1 MEAVSFGKKLKTEL
15 TERIAKKMP
24 LKKAELLGMLCFCNE
39 CSQKRIIFS
48 TECAEAVTVF
58 SELMQEVFGILPEL
72 SVSTNRAGGMFT
84 AQLNESSDVLDVFAE
99 FFLNDAVFPKLSD
112 FSQEELSFFLCGAY
126 LACGTVLDPTREYRM
141 EFAVRDENQ
150 AYRLCEQIS
159 RISEPAAITMR
170 KKQFLVYTKS
180 SECIEDLMIFM
191 GAKLCAME
199 LMNIKIYK
207 DIRNQTNRRSNCET
221 ANIGKTVVA
230 SLAQAED
237 IRLVKERAGWE
248 AFPENLLEI
257 AQLRLENP
265 EMSLS
270 ELGKLLKNPLSRSGV
285 NHRFEKIRELAEHYR
300 K

>member
-24 LKKAELLGMLCFCNE
+24 LKKAELLGMLCFCDE
-39 CSQKRIIFS
+39 CSRKRILLS
-48 TECAEAVTVF
+48 TDSAEAVTVF
-58 SELMQEVFGILPEL
+58 SELMQDVFGILPEF
-72 SVSTNRAGGMFT
+72 SVGIGRTGNT
-84 AQLNESSDVLDVFAE
+84 YTVQLNESSDVLDVLAE
-99 FFLNDAVFPKLSD
+99 FFVNDINFPDLSD

-126 LACGTVLDPTREYRM
+126 LASGTVMDPTREYRM
-141 EFAVRDENQ
+141 EFAVRDEEQ

-159 RISEPAAITMR
+159 RISEPATITMR
-170 KKQFLVYTKS
+170 KKQYLVYTKS

-191 GAKLCAME
+191 GAKLSAME

-221 ANIGKTVVA
+221 ANIGKTVAA

-237 IRLVKERAGWE
+237 IRLVTEKAGWE

-270 ELGKLLKNPLSRSGV
+270 ELGKLLKTPLSRSGV
-285 NHRFEKIRELAEHYR
+285 NHRFEKIHELAEKYR
-300 K
+300 R